1 MLVRVLLLLTL
12 VATAACSSSS
22 RHLPM
27 PEGPVFQLNPQ
38 QWTATATDLQA
49 AREALR

>member
-12 VATAACSSSS
+12 VATTACSSD
-22 RHLPM
+22 RRLPM

-38 QWTATATDLQA
+38 QWTATAADLQA
-49 AREALR
+49 TREASQ